1 MRKFTFPLFLIPFC
15 VVAAAGCSQSSS
27 SPDTRPV
34 QMSTSGQIAETVNGT
49 PVPQVLLEVIARGHN
64 LHLDKPDQ
72 REQALK
78 LTTDLVLMAQA
89 AQRDNFFADVQFQAD
104 VEAARLK
111 GVADAGIATFEKQ
124 TPIGD
129 DVLTAQYNTEVGQAG
144 KFEYDF
150 SQLLFANE
158 DDALKAAD
166 DALSGKT
173 FPQVFDAWRGKAK
186 QAKAFS
192 RVRLDQ
198 LPQSLAQTL
207 AAMKNGETTKV
218 PVKTEFGWHVVH
230 LDIANPFTPPPFE
243 QVKEGIR
250 RTMLMKISQQRL
262 EKLREQAK
270 VEYPAGTAPPAVK
283 PGAPPPTAEE
293 KPAAGK

>member
-1 MRKFTFPLFLIPFC
+1 MRKLALFLIFAC
-15 VVAAAGCSQSSS
+15 VGALAGCSQGTGTIDSRVIQL
-27 SPDTRPV
+27 PADAQV
-34 QMSTSGQIAETVNGT
+34 AETVNGT
-49 PVPQVLLEVIARGHN
+49 PVPQSLLEAVARGHN

-89 AQRDNFFADVQFQAD
+89 AQRDNFFADPLFQAD

-111 GVADAGIATFEKQ
+111 GLADAAIAAFEKQ

-129 DVLTAQYNTEVGQAG
+129 DVLKAQYDSEVAQAG

-158 DDALKAAD
+158 DDALKAAGD
-166 DALSGKT
+166 SLSGKP
-173 FPQVFDAWRGKAK
+173 FPEVFEAWRSKAK

-192 RVRLDQ
+192 RVRLNQ
-198 LPQSLAQTL
+198 LPPPLAQAL
-207 AAMKNGETTKV
+207 AAMQNGETTKV
-218 PVKTEFGWHVVH
+218 PVKTEFGWHVLH

-243 QVKEGIR
+243 QVKAGIR
-250 RTMLMKISQQRL
+250 RSTLLKVGQQRL

-270 VEYPAGTAPPAVK
+270 VEYPPGTTPPAPK
-283 PGAPPPTAEE
+283 AAPAAEE